1 VWQSERIPKAVFA
14 KGCEMRAENHIRL
27 TPRERLSRG
36 LTYTAVGPVDVTRG
50 VVGLGVHSAQT
61 GASGLRRRYQEG
73 RLARD
78 IQSAQQAL
86 VHELAAA
93 QEVVTG
99 LPEALAQARKSRRR
113 KPRPWVLAGAAVVV
127 LAIGGAAFSIIRR
140 SSRPEPS
147 PLPPSV
153 DVDHRP

>member
-1 VWQSERIPKAVFA
+1 MGA
-14 KGCEMRAENHIRL
+14 KNHIRL

-50 VVGLGVHSAQT
+50 VVGLSVHSAQA
-61 GASGLRRRYQEG
+61 GASSLRRRYQEG

-78 IQSAQQAL
+78 IRSAQEAL

-99 LPEALAQARKSRRR
+99 LPEALAQARRSQGR

-127 LAIGGAAFSIIRR
+127 LAAGGAAFSIIRR
-140 SSRPEPS
+140 SSQPEPS